1 VSLLSSVFG
10 AAVRTRN
17 ALYDNGTLPVRR
29 LQQPV
34 ISVGNISVGGAGKT
48 PFLMMLGD
56 LLRGRGIEFDVLSRG
71 YRRRTKGVAVVDPA
85 GLPVEFGD
93 EPLLIARRM
102 DVPVIVGE
110 DRYEAGVL
118 AEERFPGRWHL
129 LDDAFQ
135 HRGLARDFDVVL
147 VTPDDA
153 RDRLLPS
160 GRLREPISALE
171 RADAVVLSSG
181 AKPEDFPAA
190 RRIWR
195 ARRGIVPQDVPPEPV
210 AFCGIARPR
219 QFFRQ
224 LKIAGVTP
232 AAEVLFRDHHA
243 YTEQDIASLL
253 SIRDQNQAQGFVT
266 TEKDAINLGI
276 FLPALRPLAVVPVRM
291 ELENATE
298 AMDAMLAEIAARRAS

>member
-1 VSLLSSVFG
+1 
-10 AAVRTRN
+10 
-17 ALYDNGTLPVRR
+17 
-29 LQQPV
+29 
-34 ISVGNISVGGAGKT
+34 
-48 PFLMMLGD
+48 
-56 LLRGRGIEFDVLSRG
+56 
-71 YRRRTKGVAVVDPA
+71 
-85 GLPVEFGD
+85 
-93 EPLLIARRM
+93 
-102 DVPVIVGE
+102 
-110 DRYEAGVL
+110 
-118 AEERFPGRWHL
+118 
-129 LDDAFQ
+129 
-135 HRGLARDFDVVL
+135 
-147 VTPDDA
+147 
-153 RDRLLPS
+153 
-160 GRLREPISALE
+160 
-171 RADAVVLSSG
+171 
-181 AKPEDFPAA
+181 
-190 RRIWR
+190 
-195 ARRGIVPQDVPPEPV
+195 VPQDVPPEPV

>member
-160 GRLREPISALE
+160 GRLREPISALK
-171 RADAVVLSSG
+171 RADAVVLSNG

-195 ARRGIVPQDVPPEPV
+195 VRRGIVPQDVPPEPV

-232 AAEVLFRDHHA
+232 AAEVLFRDHHT